1 MPSEKEKYCN
11 KGSTEK
17 KLHTTKQMLDLFAHS
32 LELHRNEGHLL
43 QQNQQKYNMLVN
55 EINMICAQSAL
66 YLPKHVKWLGQP
78 AWPNKWYLCCIHWPL
93 STCHIK
99 WDTCKASDSSYA
111 VQAWLIILPSHIGK
125 YYSISYIIHMSIFNV
140 PTGHY

>member
-1 MPSEKEKYCN
+1 MSIKLWNHKINRLFSYALIQISYKISHSMPSEKEKYCN

-78 AWPNKWYLCCIHWPL
+78 AWPNK
-93 STCHIK
+93 
-99 WDTCKASDSSYA
+99 
-111 VQAWLIILPSHIGK
+111 
-125 YYSISYIIHMSIFNV
+125 
-140 PTGHY
+140 

>member
-66 YLPKHVKWLGQP
+66 YLPIHVNGWDNQHGQTNDISVAYIGHSPPVTSNEILAKHLIALTQYK
-78 AWPNKWYLCCIHWPL
+78 H
-93 STCHIK
+93 
-99 WDTCKASDSSYA
+99 DRSSF
-111 VQAWLIILPSHIGK
+111 LP
-125 YYSISYIIHMSIFNV
+125 
-140 PTGHY
+140 T